1 MHPRFGIVTQVLAAV
16 LAIAGL
22 GATLA
27 AMSGSSGTQDLILV
41 LLAAVFLI
49 VAVGVWTE
57 FVWAWWAGLAVVLL
71 TIVLSVALNSSV
83 GVGLVWPATLVGF
96 IVSGFQ
102 GWKDKDRA
110 SSHPAG

>member
-1 MHPRFGIVTQVLAAV
+1 MAA
-16 LAIAGL
+16 AG
-22 GATLA
+22 
-27 AMSGSSGTQDLILV
+27 GSSATQDLILV
-41 LLAAVFLI
+41 MLAAVFLI

-57 FVWAWWAGLAVVLL
+57 FVWAWWAGFAVVLIMIL
-71 TIVLSVALNSSV
+71 LSLALNSPV

-102 GWKDKDRA
+102 GWKDRDQV